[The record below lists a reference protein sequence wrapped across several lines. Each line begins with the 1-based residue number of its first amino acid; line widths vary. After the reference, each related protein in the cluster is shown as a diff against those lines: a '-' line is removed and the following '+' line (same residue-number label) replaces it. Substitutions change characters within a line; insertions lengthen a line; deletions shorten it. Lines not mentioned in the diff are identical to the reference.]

1 MRKVIVL
8 FAIFVLAPV
17 SIFAQEKVAKP
28 IEAREEIL
36 VKNRSRKR
44 RLEFYA

>member
-1 MRKVIVL
+1 MFL
-8 FAIFVLAPV
+8 LLCFLLATR
-17 SIFAQEKVAKP
+17 KVAKP

>member
-1 MRKVIVL
+1 MFL
-8 FAIFVLAPV
+8 LATR
-17 SIFAQEKVAKP
+17 KVAKP

-44 RLEFYA
+44 RLRRNET